1 MMQLKWAVETEHEM
15 KMVELD
21 IIEKDENKD
30 VTMDEKPD
38 EIFRPPTLLEER
50 DLPVEREIKTFL
62 YLPCTNLGTMSC
74 TLLYRTKFLS
84 IHTITTKPS
93 PRLRVLYWHTKKS
106 WMCITC
112 HPNTRLKGTKGS
124 PSMYSMS
131 LGWKKDRN
139 PVICLETLLGRDP
152 CVRGVCWT
160 QTSAVWQVLRAGL

>member
-62 YLPCTNLGTMSC
+62 YLPCTILGMMSC
-74 TLLYRTKFLS
+74 TQLYRTESLS
-84 IHTITTKPS
+84 IHTITTS
-93 PRLRVLYWHTKKS
+93 PRIK
-106 WMCITC
+106 
-112 HPNTRLKGTKGS
+112 
-124 PSMYSMS
+124 YS
-131 LGWKKDRN
+131 KF
-139 PVICLETLLGRDP
+139 E
-152 CVRGVCWT
+152 
-160 QTSAVWQVLRAGL
+160 